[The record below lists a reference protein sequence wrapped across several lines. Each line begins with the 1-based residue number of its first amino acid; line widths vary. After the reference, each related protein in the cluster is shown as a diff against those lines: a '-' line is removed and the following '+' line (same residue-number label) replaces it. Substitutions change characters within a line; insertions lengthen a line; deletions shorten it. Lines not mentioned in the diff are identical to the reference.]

1 MKLSKSFFYTIR
13 EDVKDEDSRSGN
25 LLVRAGYIKKSSSGV
40 YMFMPLGKRV
50 MDNIEAIIREEMNA
64 IDSQEMTMPTLIPE
78 DVYIASGRRDMIG
91 SSMFSLKDRFNK
103 PFVLGPTH
111 EELFAQAAQMKTKSY
126 KDMPFSLYQFQTK
139 FRDEPRPRFGLV
151 RVREF
156 IMKDAYSFDIN
167 EEAGTK
173 AYDAMFQAYKNV
185 FDRVSLNYRVVRADT
200 GIMGGDLSEEFQA
213 ISPMGEDIL
222 VLGEDTG
229 FASNLE
235 VAENVNRL
243 VSDEDY
249 RTLEKVHTPNAKTIE
264 EVSQFL
270 GQDINTFVK
279 TLIYRVDDKHVA
291 VCVSGSRD
299 VNEVKLQKL
308 FGATEVELATFES
321 VMEITGAA
329 VGFAGPVGLGIEIVV
344 DREIEG
350 LRNFTIGA
358 NETDYH
364 YINAN
369 HSDFKANYIADVTN
383 VREGDPNPDGKGVLT
398 FARGIEVGNTFKL
411 GFKYAKAMN
420 LHYLDAN
427 NELQD
432 VYMGSYGIGLGR
444 TLAAVV
450 EQHNDEKGIV
460 WPINLAPYKV
470 TIVVINSKSEEA
482 VAYATDLYNELN
494 AAGIDTM
501 LDDRDTR
508 PGVKFN
514 DADLIGIPL
523 RITVGRDFVNDQIEF
538 KERIKDE
545 SEIINRSDILD
556 KIKLYL

>member
-50 MDNIEAIIREEMNA
+50 MDNIERIIREEMNA

-78 DVYIASGRRDMIG
+78 EVYVASGRRDIIG

-111 EELFAQAAQMKTKSY
+111 EELFAQAAQMKSKSY

-139 FRDEPRPRFGLV
+139 FRDEKRPRFGLV

-156 IMKDAYSFDIN
+156 IMKDAYTFDIN
-167 EEAGTK
+167 AEAGSV

-185 FDRVSLNYRVVRADT
+185 FDRVGLDYRVVRADT

-222 VLGEDTG
+222 VLGEETG

-235 VAENVNRL
+235 VAENINRL
-243 VSDEDY
+243 VSDASPLP
-249 RTLEKVHTPNAKTIE
+249 LEKVHTPNAKTIE
-264 EVSQFL
+264 EVSNFL
-270 GQDINTFVK
+270 NQDINTFVK
-279 TLIYRVDDKHVA
+279 TLIYRADDKHVA

-308 FGATEVELATFES
+308 LGANEVELASFEN
-321 VMEITGAA
+321 VQMITGAA
-329 VGFAGPVGLGIEIVV
+329 VGFAGPVGLDIEIVV

-369 HSDFKANYIADVTN
+369 HTDFKATYIADVTN
-383 VREGDPNPDGKGVLT
+383 VREGDPNPEGKGVLT

-411 GFKYAKAMN
+411 GSKYAQAMN

-444 TLAAVV
+444 TLAAIV
-450 EQHNDEKGIV
+450 EQHNDDKGII

-470 TIVVINSKSEEA
+470 NIVVINSKSEEA
-482 VAYATDLYNELN
+482 VAYATDLYKELN
-494 AAGIDTM
+494 AAGIETM

-523 RITVGRDFVNDQIEF
+523 RITVGRDFVNDQVEF

-545 SEIINRSDILD
+545 SEVINRSDIIE
-556 KIKLYL
+556 KIKSYL

>member
-50 MDNIEAIIREEMNA
+50 MANIERIIREEMNA

-78 DVYIASGRRDMIG
+78 EVYVASGRRDIIG
-91 SSMFSLKDRFNK
+91 SSMFSLKDRFDK

-111 EELFAQAAQMKTKSY
+111 EELFAQAAQMKSKSY

-139 FRDEPRPRFGLV
+139 FRDEKRPRFGLV

-156 IMKDAYSFDIN
+156 IMKDAYTFDIN
-167 EEAGTK
+167 AEAGSV

-185 FDRVSLNYRVVRADT
+185 FDRVGLDYRVVRADT

-222 VLGEDTG
+222 VLGEETG

-235 VAENVNRL
+235 VAENINRL
-243 VSDEDY
+243 VSDASPLP
-249 RTLEKVHTPNAKTIE
+249 LERVHTPNAKTIE
-264 EVSQFL
+264 EVSNFL
-270 GQDINTFVK
+270 NQDINTFVK
-279 TLIYRVDDKHVA
+279 TLIYRADDKHVA

-299 VNEVKLQKL
+299 VNEVKLQKVL
-308 FGATEVELATFES
+308 GANEVELASFEN
-321 VMEITGAA
+321 VQMITGAA
-329 VGFAGPVGLGIEIVV
+329 VGFAGPVGLDIEIVV

-369 HSDFKANYIADVTN
+369 HTDFKATYIADVTN
-383 VREGDPNPDGKGVLT
+383 VREGDPNPEGKGVLT

-411 GFKYAKAMN
+411 GSKYAQAMN

-444 TLAAVV
+444 TLAAIV
-450 EQHNDEKGIV
+450 EQHNDDKGII
-460 WPINLAPYKV
+460 WPINLAPFKV
-470 TIVVINSKSEEA
+470 NIVVINSKSDEA
-482 VAYATDLYNELN
+482 VAYATDLYKELN
-494 AAGIDTM
+494 AAGIETM

-523 RITVGRDFVNDQIEF
+523 RITVGRDFVNDQVEF

-545 SEIINRSDILD
+545 SEVINRSDIIE
-556 KIKLYL
+556 KIKSYL

>member
-50 MDNIEAIIREEMNA
+50 MDNIEGIIREEMNA

-78 DVYIASGRRDMIG
+78 EVYVASGRRDIIG

-111 EELFAQAAQMKTKSY
+111 EELFAQAAQMKSKSY

-139 FRDEPRPRFGLV
+139 FRDEKRPRFGLV

-156 IMKDAYSFDIN
+156 IMKDAYTFDIN
-167 EEAGTK
+167 AEAGSV

-185 FDRVSLNYRVVRADT
+185 FDRVGLDYRVVRADT

-222 VLGEDTG
+222 VLGEETG

-235 VAENVNRL
+235 VAENINRL
-243 VSDEDY
+243 VSDASPLA
-249 RTLEKVHTPNAKTIE
+249 LEKVHTPNAKTIE
-264 EVSQFL
+264 EVSNFL
-270 GQDINTFVK
+270 NQDINTFVK
-279 TLIYRVDDKHVA
+279 TLIYRADDKHVA

-308 FGATEVELATFES
+308 LGANEVELASFEN
-321 VMEITGAA
+321 VQMITGAA
-329 VGFAGPVGLGIEIVV
+329 VGFAGPVGLDIEIVV

-369 HSDFKANYIADVTN
+369 HTDFKATYIADVTN
-383 VREGDPNPDGKGVLT
+383 VREGDPNPEGKGVLT

-411 GFKYAKAMN
+411 GSKYAQAMN

-444 TLAAVV
+444 TLAAIV
-450 EQHNDEKGIV
+450 EQHNDDKGII

-470 TIVVINSKSEEA
+470 NIVVINSKSEEA
-482 VAYATDLYNELN
+482 VAYATELYKELN
-494 AAGIDTM
+494 AAGIETM

-514 DADLIGIPL
+514 DADLVGIPL
-523 RITVGRDFVNDQIEF
+523 RITVGRDFVNDQVEF
-538 KERIKDE
+538 KERTKDE
-545 SEIINRSDILD
+545 SEVINRADIIN
-556 KIKLYL
+556 KIKSYL